1 MLPELALLIGVWI
14 QPCEQSLVKEE
25 HFSAEKV
32 ALVETNF
39 VDAACTKP
47 LLESR
52 SEGEYSLGEELP
64 LAPRGHAMDFQFTKV
79 EIRGRSAEVVQWLQ
93 QQKFCGIAD
102 WQLDQFVE
110 VSGKICE
117 FPLGKIQVPEVGDR
131 RFGIFRVE
139 DNLLYFGKLTPIRDG
154 KSRESRPTEW
164 DPKPYRRLNLQ
175 ASEASYQD

>member
-14 QPCEQSLVKEE
+14 QPCDQSLVKEE

-39 VDAACTKP
+39 FDADCTKP
-47 LLESR
+47 MLESR
-52 SEGEYSLGEELP
+52 SEGDYSIGEDLP
-64 LAPRGHAMDFQFTKV
+64 LAPRGRAMDFQFTKV
-79 EIRGRSAEVVQWLQ
+79 EIRGRSAEIVQWLQ

-117 FPLGKIQVPEVGDR
+117 FPLGKIQIPAVGDR
-131 RFGIFRVE
+131 RFGIFRLE
-139 DNLLYFGKLTPIRDG
+139 ENRLFFGKLTPIRDG

-164 DPKPYRRLNLQ
+164 DPRPFHRAEREITDKIH
-175 ASEASYQD
+175 